1 MSRGKRMSVADK
13 IAKINEQIQTLEKRK
28 ADTIAKLK
36 VLKKELKT
44 LEKEQSIETM
54 AYIQQSIKDSN
65 INPDDVIEFIK
76 NKTETSE
83 QSE

>member
-1 MSRGKRMSVADK
+1 MSRGKRMSVTEK
-13 IAKINEQIQTLEKRK
+13 IAKLNEQIQALEKRK
-28 ADTIAKLK
+28 TDITAKLK
-36 VLKKELKT
+36 ILKKDLKT

-65 INPDDVIEFIK
+65 INPNDVIEFIK
-76 NKTETSE
+76 NKAETSE

>member
-1 MSRGKRMSVADK
+1 MSRGKRMSVAEK
-13 IAKINEQIQTLEKRK
+13 IAKLNEQIQALEKRK

-65 INPDDVIEFIK
+65 INPNDVIEFIK
-76 NKTETSE
+76 NKAETSE

>member
-65 INPDDVIEFIK
+65 INPNDVIEFIK
-76 NKTETSE
+76 NKAETSE

>member
-1 MSRGKRMSVADK
+1 MSRGKRMSVTDK
-13 IAKINEQIQTLEKRK
+13 IAKINEQIQTLGRRK

-65 INPDDVIEFIK
+65 INPNDVIEFIK
-76 NKTETSE
+76 NKAETSE

>member
-76 NKTETSE
+76 NKTEISE

>member
-1 MSRGKRMSVADK
+1 MSRGKRMSVTEK
-13 IAKINEQIQTLEKRK
+13 IAKLNEQIQALEKRK
-28 ADTIAKLK
+28 TDITAKLK
-36 VLKKELKT
+36 ILKKDLKT

-65 INPDDVIEFIK
+65 INPNDVIEFIK

>member
-1 MSRGKRMSVADK
+1 MSRGKRMSVAEK
-13 IAKINEQIQTLEKRK
+13 IAKLNEQIKKKKKRK
-28 ADTIAKLK
+28 TDITAKLK
-36 VLKKELKT
+36 ILKKELKT

-65 INPDDVIEFIK
+65 INPNDVIEFIK
-76 NKTETSE
+76 NKAETSE

>member
-65 INPDDVIEFIK
+65 INPNDVIEFIK
-76 NKTETSE
+76 NKTEISE

>member
-1 MSRGKRMSVADK
+1 MSRGKRMSVTDK
-13 IAKINEQIQTLEKRK
+13 IAKINEQIQTLERRK

-36 VLKKELKT
+36 VLKKDLKT

-65 INPDDVIEFIK
+65 INPNDVIEFIK
-76 NKTETSE
+76 NKAETSE

>member
-1 MSRGKRMSVADK
+1 MSRGKRMRDTKK
-13 IAKINEQIQTLEKRK
+13 IAKLNEQKKKKKKRK

-65 INPDDVIEFIK
+65 INPNDVIEFIK
-76 NKTETSE
+76 NKAETSE

>member
-13 IAKINEQIQTLEKRK
+13 IAKINEQMQILEKRK

-65 INPDDVIEFIK
+65 INPNDVIEFIK
-76 NKTETSE
+76 NKAETSE

>member
-13 IAKINEQIQTLEKRK
+13 IAKINEQIQTLGRRK

-65 INPDDVIEFIK
+65 INPNDVIEFIK
-76 NKTETSE
+76 NKAETSE

>member
-13 IAKINEQIQTLEKRK
+13 IAKINEQIQTLERRK

-65 INPDDVIEFIK
+65 INPNDVIEFIK

>member
-1 MSRGKRMSVADK
+1 MSRGKRMSVTEK
-13 IAKINEQIQTLEKRK
+13 IAKLNEQIQALEKRK
-28 ADTIAKLK
+28 TDSTAKLK
-36 VLKKELKT
+36 ILKKDLKT

-65 INPDDVIEFIK
+65 INPNDVIEFIK

>member
-13 IAKINEQIQTLEKRK
+13 IAKINEQIQTLERRK

-65 INPDDVIEFIK
+65 INPNDVIEFIK
-76 NKTETSE
+76 NKAETSE
-83 QSE
+83 QSK

>member
-1 MSRGKRMSVADK
+1 MSRGKRMSVTEK
-13 IAKINEQIQTLEKRK
+13 IAKLNEQIQALEKRK

-36 VLKKELKT
+36 VLRKELKT

-65 INPDDVIEFIK
+65 INPNDVIEFIK
-76 NKTETSE
+76 NKAETSE

>member
-1 MSRGKRMSVADK
+1 MSRGKRMSVTEK
-13 IAKINEQIQTLEKRK
+13 IAKLNEQIQALEKRK
-28 ADTIAKLK
+28 TDITAKLK
-36 VLKKELKT
+36 IFKKDLKT

-65 INPDDVIEFIK
+65 INPNDVIEFIK

>member
-1 MSRGKRMSVADK
+1 MSRGKRMSVTEK
-13 IAKINEQIQTLEKRK
+13 IAKLNEQIQALEKRK
-28 ADTIAKLK
+28 TDITAKLK
-36 VLKKELKT
+36 ILKKDLKT

-76 NKTETSE
+76 NKTEISE

>member
-13 IAKINEQIQTLEKRK
+13 IAKINEQIQTLERRK

-36 VLKKELKT
+36 VLRKELKT

-65 INPDDVIEFIK
+65 INPNDVIEFIK
-76 NKTETSE
+76 NKAETSE

>member
-1 MSRGKRMSVADK
+1 MSRGKRMSVIVI
-13 IAKINEQIQTLEKRK
+13 IAKLNEQIQALEKRK
-28 ADTIAKLK
+28 TDITAKLK
-36 VLKKELKT
+36 ILKKELKT

-65 INPDDVIEFIK
+65 INPNDVIEFIK
-76 NKTETSE
+76 NKAETSE